1 MVRTRESFY
10 AQMELTVYRFPVACS
25 TSDNRDAIPGYE
37 TDSDLEDG
45 EDSEIFEVTGAVTPK
60 SS

>member
-1 MVRTRESFY
+1 
-10 AQMELTVYRFPVACS
+10 MELTVYRFPVACS